1 MKPLQ
6 KVSQFSISPKYL
18 PDQLISIL
26 GIDSNLKMESLNMFG
41 NNIFPITTLMPPD
54 QSLLLNNFSEAN
66 GQPTTIP
73 YNLTFNSKWV
83 GEAD

>member
-41 NNIFPITTLMPPD
+41 NNIFPINTLMPPD

-73 YNLTFNSKWV
+73 YKPDFQQQV
-83 GEAD
+83 GWGS